1 MGAAVDR
8 GEGTVLVAQGFGGYL
23 ELEGN
28 RLRIVRGGWFGYLV
42 TLFGLEGGFVERT
55 VRVDQISSIELD
67 VPVMFFRY
75 IRFSYPGSP
84 AMTGNNIADML
95 AENSVIMSLVDNRPS
110 FRIAERIEEMM
121 DHAGA
126 PRA

>member
-84 AMTGNNIADML
+84 AMTGNNLADML
-95 AENSVIMSLVDNRPS
+95 AENSVIMSLVDNRPF
-110 FRIAERIEEMM
+110 FRIVERIEEMM
-121 DHAGA
+121 DHGGA